1 MAKIET
7 KLHPAFFIHAVLD
20 KSSGILEINMVTT
33 AAILAVPPVII
44 VRSIAIDSGMPSIIE
59 PTTMAK
65 LLFSEYPVF
74 NFLQSVFDALQR
86 K

>member
-65 LLFSEYPVF
+65 YYFQNILSSIV
-74 NFLQSVFDALQR
+74 LQSVFDALQR